1 MPTRRAY
8 KPGPCCP
15 HCATSM
21 QMLDSIPGCAGLAVL
36 QTFECRLCGL
46 TVTEAIDDETL
57 DAAIPLA
64 PR

>member
-1 MPTRRAY
+1 MQTRSVY
-8 KPGPCCP
+8 KPGPYCP
-15 HCATSM
+15 HCAASM
-21 QMLDSIPGCAGLAVL
+21 QMLGSLPRFAGSGEL

-46 TVTEAIDDETL
+46 MLTEAIDDQAL